1 MVGWVHLFS
10 IATLSNWKLDYT
22 EPPPYDYHLFIY
34 ILFQALSNYGI
45 NIKYTLPTR
54 FWTHCSFL
62 HHPKYL
68 HFGKK
73 ASPRLYKLIAQHVE
87 SSKPSGLIRFRTVI
101 VCGQSNTF
109 ILVLLPETS
118 VSLGVCPIVQ
128 NRSQHREQG
137 QGSPS
142 SKHTFAKCSA
152 RQVVCSKIS
161 SVLCVV
167 CIPSRAC

>member
-1 MVGWVHLFS
+1 MSPFVS
-10 IATLSNWKLDYT
+10 IATLSNWKLDYI
-22 EPPPYDYHLFIY
+22 EPQPYHYHLFIY
-34 ILFQALSNYGI
+34 ILFQAFANYGI

-62 HHPKYL
+62 HPPKHL
-68 HFGKK
+68 HLVKSITK
-73 ASPRLYKLIAQHVE
+73 IVKLIAQHVE

-152 RQVVCSKIS
+152 RQVVCHKIP

-167 CIPSRAC
+167 GIPSRAC